1 MDMAMGVR
9 LAQSFFNKNN
19 SGSYDRLV
27 RLATLGQDMKWK
39 KKLVEECT
47 QRITGFGD
55 GLWYWNS
62 NLIIKTE

>member
-27 RLATLGQDMKWK
+27 KLATLGQDYELEK
-39 KKLVEECT
+39 E
-47 QRITGFGD
+47 
-55 GLWYWNS
+55 NS
-62 NLIIKTE
+62 